1 MTNPLAFIIEDDPKL
16 GSIYATVLQQAG
28 YVTEIIRR
36 GDEARTRLSAAA
48 PDLILLDVHLP
59 YVSGAELLQQ
69 IRADSRTAYTPV
81 IVLTADIYMAK
92 TMDLEGRADHV
103 LVKSFGVSQL
113 RSLLAREYPGGAP
126 IDPTTAEPPPPDQS

>member
-1 MTNPLAFIIEDDPKL
+1 MTHPLAFVIEDDPKL
-16 GSIYATVLQQAG
+16 GSIYDTVLQQAG

-36 GDEARTRLSAAA
+36 GDEARTRLSQTA

-92 TMDLEGRADHV
+92 TMDLEGRANHV

-113 RSLLAREYPGGAP
+113 RSLLAREYPGGEP
-126 IDPTTAEPPPPDQS
+126 INTAAAEPSPTDSL

>member
-1 MTNPLAFIIEDDPKL
+1 MTNPLAFVIEDDPKL
-16 GSIYATVLQQAG
+16 STIYDMVLQQAG

-36 GDEARTRLSAAA
+36 GDEARTRLSTAT

-92 TMDLEGRADHV
+92 TIELEGRANHV

-113 RSLLAREYPGGAP
+113 RSLLEREYPGGTP
-126 IDPTTAEPPPPDQS
+126 INAANADAPPPDQA

>member
-1 MTNPLAFIIEDDPKL
+1 MTNLLAFIIEDDPKL
-16 GSIYATVLQQAG
+16 SSIYSTVLQQAG

-36 GDEARTRLSAAA
+36 GDEARTRLSNTA

-69 IRADSRTAYTPV
+69 IRADSRTAHTPV
-81 IVLTADIYMAK
+81 IVLTADIYIAK
-92 TMDLEGRADHV
+92 TMDLEGRDDHV

-113 RSLLAREYPGGAP
+113 RSLLAREYPGGPP
-126 IDPTTAEPPPPDQS
+126 IDATAPAPLPPDSP

>member
-1 MTNPLAFIIEDDPKL
+1 MTHPLAFVIEDDPKL
-16 GSIYATVLQQAG
+16 SSIYDTVLQQAG

-36 GDEARTRLSAAA
+36 GDEARTRLSQAA

-59 YVSGAELLQQ
+59 YVSGTELLQQ

-81 IVLTADIYMAK
+81 IVLTADIYIAK
-92 TMDLEGRADHV
+92 TMSLEGSANHV

-113 RSLLAREYPGGAP
+113 RSLLAREYPGGAS
-126 IDPTTAEPPPPDQS
+126 INATNADVPTPDQA

>member
-1 MTNPLAFIIEDDPKL
+1 MTNPLAFVIEDDPKL
-16 GSIYATVLQQAG
+16 STIYDMVLQQAG

-36 GDEARTRLSAAA
+36 GDEARTRLSTAT

-92 TMDLEGRADHV
+92 TMSLEGSANHV

-126 IDPTTAEPPPPDQS
+126 INAVVAGPSPTDNP

>member
-16 GSIYATVLQQAG
+16 STIYDMVLQQAG

-36 GDEARTRLSAAA
+36 GDEARTRLASAT
-48 PDLILLDVHLP
+48 PELILLDVHLP

-81 IVLTADIYMAK
+81 IILTADIYSAK
-92 TMDLEGRADHV
+92 TMSLEGHANHV

-113 RSLLAREYPGGAP
+113 RSLIAREYPGGMP
-126 IDPTTAEPPPPDQS
+126 SNVPSHNPSTPSES

>member
-1 MTNPLAFIIEDDPKL
+1 MTNPLAFVIEDDPKL
-16 GSIYATVLQQAG
+16 STIYDLVLQQAG

-36 GDEARTRLSAAA
+36 GDEARIRLSTAT

-92 TMDLEGRADHV
+92 TMSLEGSANHV

-113 RSLLAREYPGGAP
+113 RSLLAREYPGSVP
-126 IDPTTAEPPPPDQS
+126 ISPATAEPPLPDIF

>member
-16 GSIYATVLQQAG
+16 SSIYSTVLQQAG

-36 GDEARTRLSAAA
+36 GDEAQTRLINAA

-69 IRADSRTAYTPV
+69 IRADSRTAHTPV
-81 IVLTADIYMAK
+81 IILTADIYIAK

-113 RSLLAREYPGGAP
+113 RSLLTREYPGGPPVDAAAP
-126 IDPTTAEPPPPDQS
+126 APLPLDSP

>member
-1 MTNPLAFIIEDDPKL
+1 MTHPLAFVIEDDPKL
-16 GSIYATVLQQAG
+16 STIYDIVLQQAG

-36 GDEARTRLSAAA
+36 GDEARTRLSNAT

-69 IRADSRTAYTPV
+69 IRADSRTAYIPV

-92 TMDLEGRADHV
+92 TMDLEGRANHV

-126 IDPTTAEPPPPDQS
+126 IDQTLVEPPPPDQA

>member
-1 MTNPLAFIIEDDPKL
+1 MTHPLAFIIEDDPKL
-16 GSIYATVLQQAG
+16 SSIYGTVLQQAG

-36 GDEARTRLSAAA
+36 GDEARTRLSITT

-69 IRADSRTAYTPV
+69 IRTDSRTAYTPV
-81 IVLTADIYMAK
+81 IVLTADIYVAK
-92 TMDLEGRADHV
+92 TMDLEGRANHV

-113 RSLLAREYPGGAP
+113 RSLLTREYPGGAP
-126 IDPTTAEPPPPDQS
+126 VSPTAAEAPPPDQP

>member
-1 MTNPLAFIIEDDPKL
+1 MTTPLAFIIEDDPKL
-16 GSIYATVLQQAG
+16 SSIYSTVLQQAG

-36 GDEARTRLSAAA
+36 GDEARTRLSNTA

-69 IRADSRTAYTPV
+69 IRADSRTAHTPV
-81 IVLTADIYMAK
+81 IVLTADIYIAK

-113 RSLLAREYPGGAP
+113 RSLLTREYPGGP
-126 IDPTTAEPPPPDQS
+126 PVDTTAPAPLPPDNP

>member
-1 MTNPLAFIIEDDPKL
+1 MTHPLAFVIEDDPKL
-16 GSIYATVLQQAG
+16 SSIYDTVLQQAG

-36 GDEARTRLSAAA
+36 GDEARTRLSQAA

-59 YVSGAELLQQ
+59 YVSGTELLQQ

-81 IVLTADIYMAK
+81 IVLTADIYIAK
-92 TMDLEGRADHV
+92 TMSLEGSANHV

-126 IDPTTAEPPPPDQS
+126 INTATAEPSPADSP

>member
-1 MTNPLAFIIEDDPKL
+1 MTHPLAFIIEDDPKL
-16 GSIYATVLQQAG
+16 STIYDTVLQQAG
-28 YVTEIIRR
+28 YATEIIRR
-36 GDEARTRLSAAA
+36 GDEARTRLSNAT

-81 IVLTADIYMAK
+81 IVLTADIYIAK
-92 TMDLEGRADHV
+92 TMDLEGRANHV

-126 IDPTTAEPPPPDQS
+126 VNPATMEAPPPRNP

>member
-1 MTNPLAFIIEDDPKL
+1 MTNPLAFVIEDDPKL
-16 GSIYATVLQQAG
+16 STIYDLVLQQAG

-36 GDEARTRLSAAA
+36 GDEARTRLSTAT

-69 IRADSRTAYTPV
+69 IRADRRTAYTPV

-92 TMDLEGRADHV
+92 TMSLEGSANHV

-113 RSLLAREYPGGAP
+113 RSLLAREYPGSVP
-126 IDPTTAEPPPPDQS
+126 ISPATAEPPLPDIF